1 MSIRGSRWV
10 LLSLGTWFAAC
21 APADDSESVSGD
33 WSEYA
38 ADKASSKY
46 SPLDQVGPENV
57 ADLEIAWTWSSVDQ
71 PLIDADTLLHT
82 ARNEAT
88 PIAVDGILYTST
100 SLSQVAAI
108 DGASGETL
116 WTFNPESYVDGT
128 PNNLGFVHRGVTF
141 WDTGDQKRILYGTGD
156 AYLYALDAETGVPI
170 ADFAENG
177 RMDLTQGLRR
187 PVDRRHY
194 SVTSPPIVCRDRVIV
209 GASIWD
215 NPEVEEMPPG
225 DVRAF
230 DPGSGGH
237 VWTFE
242 TIPQNELI
250 AAETWGEGSWQT
262 AGNANVWTHMSCDE
276 ELGLVYLPTST
287 PTNDY
292 YGGERP
298 GDNLYAESIVAVR
311 AETGERVW
319 HFQGVHHGIWDYD
332 FPTAPNLIDITVD
345 GREIK
350 ALAQV
355 SKQGFVYVLDRETGE
370 PVWPIEE
377 RPVAQEPT
385 VPGEQL
391 SPTQPFPT
399 LPAAFDRQGIGSKD
413 IIDFTPELR
422 AEAEAILADYDFGS
436 IFTPLSE
443 RGTILLPGIIGG
455 ASWAGAATDPTN
467 GILYVPSYTLPW
479 VLSAEPPEDPE
490 SPWAYVGTRFEVG
503 PAGPQ
508 GLPIVKPPYGRIT
521 AIDLNTGEHLWVT
534 PMGEGPRDHP
544 ALAGLDLPELG
555 WPYRTFVVRTPTLL
569 LAAQEGPWS
578 MRGPSPRGNALW
590 LNTEDADP
598 SLRALDAETGEVIA
612 EIPLPGNASG
622 NFMTYEAGGA
632 QYVVIP
638 VGGASQRA
646 RLVALRLPGGT
657 E

>member
-1 MSIRGSRWV
+1 MSLRGSRWV
-10 LLSLGTWFAAC
+10 LMSLGTWFAAC
-21 APADDSESVSGD
+21 APADDAESVSGD

-287 PTNDY
+287 PSND
-292 YGGERP
+292 
-298 GDNLYAESIVAVR
+298 
-311 AETGERVW
+311 
-319 HFQGVHHGIWDYD
+319 F
-332 FPTAPNLIDITVD
+332 
-345 GREIK
+345 
-350 ALAQV
+350 
-355 SKQGFVYVLDRETGE
+355 
-370 PVWPIEE
+370 
-377 RPVAQEPT
+377 
-385 VPGEQL
+385 
-391 SPTQPFPT
+391 
-399 LPAAFDRQGIGSKD
+399 
-413 IIDFTPELR
+413 
-422 AEAEAILADYDFGS
+422 
-436 IFTPLSE
+436 
-443 RGTILLPGIIGG
+443 
-455 ASWAGAATDPTN
+455 
-467 GILYVPSYTLPW
+467 
-479 VLSAEPPEDPE
+479 
-490 SPWAYVGTRFEVG
+490 
-503 PAGPQ
+503 
-508 GLPIVKPPYGRIT
+508 
-521 AIDLNTGEHLWVT
+521 
-534 PMGEGPRDHP
+534 
-544 ALAGLDLPELG
+544 
-555 WPYRTFVVRTPTLL
+555 
-569 LAAQEGPWS
+569 
-578 MRGPSPRGNALW
+578 
-590 LNTEDADP
+590 
-598 SLRALDAETGEVIA
+598 
-612 EIPLPGNASG
+612 
-622 NFMTYEAGGA
+622 
-632 QYVVIP
+632 
-638 VGGASQRA
+638 
-646 RLVALRLPGGT
+646 
-657 E
+657 

>member
-1 MSIRGSRWV
+1 MSLGSPRVV
-10 LLSLGTWFAAC
+10 LLALVTGIAAC
-21 APADDSESVSGD
+21 APVEEVAEVSGD
-33 WSEYA
+33 WPAYA

-46 SPLDQVGPENV
+46 SPLDQIGAENV
-57 ADLEIAWTWSSVDQ
+57 ADLEIAWTWSTVDQ

-88 PIAVDGILYTST
+88 PIAIDGILYTST

-108 DGASGETL
+108 DGATGETL

-128 PNNLGFVHRGVTF
+128 PNNLGFVHRGVTY

-156 AYLYALDAETGVPI
+156 AYLYVLDAETGVPI
-170 ADFAENG
+170 ADFGEEG

-187 PVDRRHY
+187 PVDRKHY
-194 SVTSPPIVCRDRVIV
+194 SVTSPPMVCRGRVIV

-215 NPEVEEMPPG
+215 NPEVAEMPPG

-230 DPGSGGH
+230 DPGSGEH

-250 AAETWGEGSWQT
+250 ASESWGEGSWET

-298 GDNLYAESIVAVR
+298 GDNLYAESIIAVR
-311 AETGERVW
+311 AETGEKVW

-350 ALAQV
+350 ALAQA
-355 SKQGFVYVLDRETGE
+355 SKQAFVYVLDRETGE

-377 RPVAQEPT
+377 RPVPQEPT

-399 LPAAFDRQGIGSKD
+399 RPAAFDRQGLGPDD

-422 AEAEAILADYDFGS
+422 AEAEAILGEVDHGP

-443 RGTILLPGIIGG
+443 RGTVLMPGLIGG
-455 ASWAGAATDPTN
+455 ASWAGAATDPAH
-467 GILYVPSYTLPW
+467 GVMYVPSYTLPW
-479 VLSAEPPEDPE
+479 IVSAEPPADPN
-490 SPWAYVGTRFEVG
+490 SPWAFVANRFEVG

-508 GLPIVKPPYGRIT
+508 GLPISKPPYGRIT

-534 PMGEGPRDHP
+534 PMGEGPREHP
-544 ALAGLDLPELG
+544 ALADLDLPELG

-578 MRGPSPRGNALW
+578 IRGPSPRGNALW

-598 SLRALDAETGEVIA
+598 SLRALDAESGEVIA

-638 VGGASQRA
+638 IGGASQRA
-646 RLVALRLPGGT
+646 RLVALRLPPG

>member
-10 LLSLGTWFAAC
+10 LLSFGVWFAAC
-21 APADDSESVSGD
+21 APADESDSASGD
-33 WSEYA
+33 WPAYA

-46 SPLDQVGPENV
+46 SSLDQVGPDNV
-57 ADLEIAWTWSSVDQ
+57 ADLQIAWTWSSVDQ

-88 PIAVDGILYTST
+88 PIAIDGILYTST

-108 DGASGETL
+108 DGATGETL

-128 PNNLGFVHRGVTF
+128 PNNVGFVHRGVAF

-156 AYLYALDAETGVPI
+156 AYLYALDAETGLPI
-170 ADFAENG
+170 AEFGENG
-177 RMDLTQGLRR
+177 RLDLTQGLRR

-194 SVTSPPIVCRDRVIV
+194 SVTSPPMVCRGRVIV
-209 GASIWD
+209 GASIED
-215 NPEVEEMPPG
+215 TPEVAEMPPG

-230 DPGSGGH
+230 DPVSGGH

-292 YGGERP
+292 YGGARP

-311 AETGERVW
+311 AETGEKVW

-355 SKQGFVYVLDRETGE
+355 SKQGFVYVLNRETGE

-377 RPVAQEPT
+377 RAVPQEPT
-385 VPGEQL
+385 VPGEHL
-391 SPTQPFPT
+391 SSTQPFPT
-399 LPAAFDRQGIGSKD
+399 RPAAFDRQGIGSED

-422 AEAEAILADYDFGS
+422 AEAEAILADYDHGPL
-436 IFTPLSE
+436 FTPVSE
-443 RGTILLPGIIGG
+443 RGTILMPGIIGG
-455 ASWAGAATDPTN
+455 ASWAGAATDPTG
-467 GILYVPSYTLPW
+467 GILYVPSYTLPFII
-479 VLSAEPPEDPE
+479 SAEPPEDPE
-490 SPWAYVGTRFEVG
+490 SPWAYVVNRFEVG

-534 PMGEGPRDHP
+534 PMGDGPRDHP

-569 LAAQEGPWS
+569 LAAQEGPWRI
-578 MRGPSPRGNALW
+578 RGPSPRGNAIW
-590 LNTEDADP
+590 FDTEDADP

-646 RLVALRLPGGT
+646 RLVALRLPG
-657 E
+657 

>member
-1 MSIRGSRWV
+1 MSLRGSRWV

-399 LPAAFDRQGIGSKD
+399 LPAAFDRQGIGSED

-598 SLRALDAETGEVIA
+598 SLRALDSETGEVIA
-612 EIPLPGNASG
+612 EIPLPGNTSG

-632 QYVVIP
+632 QYVVIS

>member
-1 MSIRGSRWV
+1 MSIRGSRWI
-10 LLSLGTWFAAC
+10 LLTLGTWFAAC

-33 WSEYA
+33 WAAYA

-170 ADFAENG
+170 ADFGENG
-177 RMDLTQGLRR
+177 RLALTEGLRR
-187 PVDRRHY
+187 PVDRKHY
-194 SVTSPPIVCRDRVIV
+194 SVTSPPMVCRDRVIV

-230 DPGSGGH
+230 DPVSGGH

-250 AAETWGEGSWQT
+250 ASETWGEGSWQT

-355 SKQGFVYVLDRETGE
+355 SKQGFVYVLDRETGA

-377 RPVAQEPT
+377 RAVAQEPT
-385 VPGEQL
+385 LPGEQL

-399 LPAAFDRQGIGSKD
+399 LPAAFDRQGIGSED

-422 AEAEAILADYDFGS
+422 AEAEVILADYDFGP

-443 RGTILLPGIIGG
+443 RRTILMPGIIGG
-455 ASWAGAATDPTN
+455 ASWAGAATDPTH
-467 GILYVPSYTLPW
+467 GILYVPSCALPW
-479 VLSAEPPEDPE
+479 LLSVEAPEDPE
-490 SPWAYVGTRFEVG
+490 SPWAYVGTFEVG

-534 PMGEGPRDHP
+534 PMGEGPREHP

-578 MRGPSPRGNALW
+578 IRGRSPRGNALW